1 MVHLSFFY
9 NNNEIAIEISHT
21 DFHKAITVLIGKP
34 HIVSLTFSGKTKT
47 VVNKDL
53 IPTLFKTLS
62 TIIKNIVYL
71 S

>member
-1 MVHLSFFY
+1 M
-9 NNNEIAIEISHT
+9 SHT
-21 DFHKAITVLIGKP
+21 NFHKAITVLIGKP

-62 TIIKNIVYL
+62 TIINYIVYL